1 MPIIAGVI
9 VVGPITGVV
18 FGAMACGVFVAM
30 GGVVGVVAVLM
41 EVKLRS
47 VLFSVPS

>member
-1 MPIIAGVI
+1 MPILVGVI

-18 FGAMACGVFVAM
+18 FGVMACGVSVAM